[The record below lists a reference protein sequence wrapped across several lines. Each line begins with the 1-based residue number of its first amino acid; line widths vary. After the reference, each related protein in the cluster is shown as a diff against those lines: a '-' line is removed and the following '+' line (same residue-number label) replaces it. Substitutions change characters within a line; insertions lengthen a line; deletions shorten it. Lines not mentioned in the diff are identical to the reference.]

1 MIPFSKLQ
9 GERYQ
14 LHETRMGLYRR
25 IERLLGRPIV
35 AYYTS
40 SIYPV
45 MMTDDDAD
53 VLESALQSIDVSKG
67 VALLLSSRGGDGLAA
82 ERMINMCRNYS
93 ETGEYWVIVPGK
105 AKSAATML
113 SLGASEIIMSPNSE
127 LGPIDP
133 QWGPSENGVYFS
145 LCNVVSSYRD
155 LFNRAVAEGG
165 NLEPY
170 LQQLQRYDERE
181 IVEFERWIELSG
193 DIATRALSTGMMKE
207 CGVDE
212 IRSRIAKFLTP
223 DEVKTHG
230 RAIYPAEASE
240 CGLNIRVLNLSDAL
254 WKSVYE
260 LDWRLGNVVSTDLSK
275 IIETGRN
282 SFGTAA
288 DSK

>member
-1 MIPFSKLQ
+1 
-9 GERYQ
+9 
-14 LHETRMGLYRR
+14 MGLYRR

-133 QWGPSENGVYFS
+133 QWGLQKTGSTSRSVT
-145 LCNVVSSYRD
+145 L
-155 LFNRAVAEGG
+155 LAVIGICSTG
-165 NLEPY
+165 
-170 LQQLQRYDERE
+170 QLQ
-181 IVEFERWIELSG
+181 
-193 DIATRALSTGMMKE
+193 K
-207 CGVDE
+207 
-212 IRSRIAKFLTP
+212 
-223 DEVKTHG
+223 
-230 RAIYPAEASE
+230 
-240 CGLNIRVLNLSDAL
+240 
-254 WKSVYE
+254 
-260 LDWRLGNVVSTDLSK
+260 VV
-275 IIETGRN
+275 I
-282 SFGTAA
+282 
-288 DSK
+288 